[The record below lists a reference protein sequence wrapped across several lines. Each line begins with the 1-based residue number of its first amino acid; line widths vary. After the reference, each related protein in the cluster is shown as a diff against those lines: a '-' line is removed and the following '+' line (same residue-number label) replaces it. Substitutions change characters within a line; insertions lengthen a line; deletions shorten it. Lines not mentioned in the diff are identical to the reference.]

1 MKSLQG
7 KVTLITGAGRGIG
20 KAIAQA
26 FAKAGSDVM
35 LTARTKNELAQL
47 AVELEK
53 EGVKVHYHPTDVSN
67 KKDVDGLVTEM
78 IKLFGKCDIVVNNA
92 GVGIFKPVYEL
103 TDEDWQTV
111 IGTNLTGVFYVTRA
125 VLPYMR
131 EKKSGYII
139 NISSLAGQNP
149 FAGAAAYCAS
159 KFGLNG
165 FTECLMQDVR
175 QDNIKVSCICPGSV
189 NTDFG
194 RSAKT
199 DNSWKIDPAD
209 IGQLCIDLV
218 SLSTV
223 SLASKIELRPL
234 KPPKK
239 G

>member
-1 MKSLQG
+1 MKLLQG

-26 FAKAGSDVM
+26 FVKAGSDVM
-35 LTARTKNELAQL
+35 LCARTKKELTETAK
-47 AVELEK
+47 ELEK
-53 EGVKVHYHPTDVSN
+53 EGVKVHYHPADVSQ
-67 KKDVDGLVTEM
+67 KKDVDDLVKEM
-78 IKLFGKCDIVVNNA
+78 IKHFGKCDIVVNNA

-125 VLPYMR
+125 VLPYLR
-131 EKKSGYII
+131 KKKDGYII

-175 QDNIKVSCICPGSV
+175 QDNVKVSYICPSSV

-194 RSAKT
+194 RSSKT
-199 DNSWKIDPAD
+199 ENSWKIDPAD

-218 SLSTV
+218 TLSNV

-239 G
+239 S

>member
-1 MKSLQG
+1 MKLLNG

-20 KAIAQA
+20 KAISHS
-26 FAKAGSDVM
+26 FAKAGSDIM
-35 LTARTKNELAQL
+35 LCARTKKELAQT
-47 AVELEK
+47 AAELEK
-53 EGVKVHYHPTDVSN
+53 EGVKVHYHTTDVSK
-67 KKDVDGLVTEM
+67 KKDVDELVKET
-78 IKLFGKCDIVVNNA
+78 IKHFGKCDIVVNNA

-103 TDEDWQTV
+103 TDEDWQNV

-125 VLPYMR
+125 VLPYLR
-131 EKKSGYII
+131 EKKAGYII

-159 KFGLNG
+159 KAALNS

-175 QDNIKVSCICPGSV
+175 QDNIKVSYICPGSV

-199 DNSWKIDPAD
+199 ENSWKIDPVD

-218 SLSTV
+218 TLSNV
-223 SLASKIELRPL
+223 SLPSKIELRPL